1 MVESSEDLDVEA
13 DAEVGV
19 GVTLASGVLDL
30 PAATSFQSPGFHAV
44 FEIAGTVPSDIGPT
58 SGLRLVV
65 SLRDVSRPE
74 QQCSSQHP
82 LSGCGTVDWSDGE
95 GRPGVPPG
103 GVLENRLTV
112 ALASGERT
120 LFLSESGTLLP
131 EADPF
136 SPG

>member
-1 MVESSEDLDVEA
+1 MLE
-13 DAEVGV
+13 
-19 GVTLASGVLDL
+19 L
-30 PAATSFQSPGFHAV
+30 PAATSFESPGFHAV
-44 FEIAGTVPSDIGPT
+44 FEIAGTVPSDIGST
-58 SGLRLVV
+58 RGLRLVV

-74 QQCSSQHP
+74 QQCDSAHP
-82 LSGCGTVDWSDGE
+82 LSGCGTVDWSDAE
-95 GRPGVPPG
+95 GRPKVPPG

-112 ALASGERT
+112 ALASGERV